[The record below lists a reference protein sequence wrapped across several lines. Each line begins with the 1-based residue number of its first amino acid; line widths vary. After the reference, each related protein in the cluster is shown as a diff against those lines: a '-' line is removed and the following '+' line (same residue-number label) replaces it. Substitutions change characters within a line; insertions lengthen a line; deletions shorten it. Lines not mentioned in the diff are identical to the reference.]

1 MPSEPSDPSAPF
13 GRARSGN
20 GNLTGHDFGSSHRN
34 RSRTTFVARKLGQ
47 ILPVR
52 TENPIDHD
60 NEPIPP

>member
-1 MPSEPSDPSAPF
+1 MPSDPSDPSAPLS
-13 GRARSGN
+13 GTRSCN

-34 RSRTTFVARKLGQ
+34 RSRMTFVARKPGQ

-52 TENPIDHD
+52 AENPIDHD